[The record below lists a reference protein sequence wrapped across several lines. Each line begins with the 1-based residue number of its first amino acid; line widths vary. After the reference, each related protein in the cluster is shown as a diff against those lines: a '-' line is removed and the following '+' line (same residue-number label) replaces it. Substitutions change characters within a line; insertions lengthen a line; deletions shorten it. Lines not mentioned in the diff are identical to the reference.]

1 MFWFTKM
8 LTVRCTM
15 LYPCN
20 GPSNLNF
27 NLIYQCYLWV
37 WFTYP
42 FSLNFNLIY
51 RCLPMCMVYS
61 YYPCSSPSNIWISTW
76 FKCMVYS
83 LHHFV
88 LFKQK
93 MHNYKITESNHLRV
107 SFAKTRTMWAVSS
120 EGTYICVYL
129 SHHFALSFLFHMQHS
144 LR

>member
-1 MFWFTKM
+1 M

-20 GPSNLNF
+20 SPF
-27 NLIYQCYLWV
+27 N
-37 WFTYP
+37 
-42 FSLNFNLIY
+42 LNFNLIY
-51 RCLPMCMVYS
+51 RCYLWVWFTRITHVTAPSVWISTWFTGVYLCVWFTRITHVAA
-61 YYPCSSPSNIWISTW
+61 PPIWISTW

-107 SFAKTRTMWAVSS
+107 SFAKTRTLWAVSS